1 MTYELIIGIAC
12 FGAVLQELPLWQ
24 TILEKAGLD
33 MKPFNCA
40 ICFTFWMSLG
50 PLLITN
56 GVMGIFHSIT
66 AAVLAELISRQFQK
80 I

>member
-1 MTYELIIGIAC
+1 MIFELIIGIAC
-12 FGAVLQELPLWQ
+12 FGAVLQELPLWN
-24 TILEKAGLD
+24 TFLEKAGLD

-40 ICFTFWMSLG
+40 MCFTFWISLG
-50 PLLITN
+50 PLVITN
-56 GVMGIFHSIT
+56 GVVGIFNTIT